1 MGGDCMIKPILTS
14 LLSGAALAGAVALT
28 TIPANAQPGGSY
40 VESCRDIRASGD
52 SVSAVCRRT
61 DGSWERT
68 EVRGCRGGIANM
80 NGHLTCGGGRGG
92 YGSSYG
98 PGYDRDRD
106 SRGQYDRGPY
116 GPGDR
121 GPYPYR

>member
-1 MGGDCMIKPILTS
+1 MIKPIWTI
-14 LLSGAALAGAVALT
+14 LLSGAALAGAVGLT
-28 TIPANAQPGGSY
+28 TIPVNAQPGGSY
-40 VESCRDIRASGD
+40 VESCREIRASGD
-52 SVSAVCRRT
+52 SVSAVCRRM

-80 NGHLTCGGGRGG
+80 NGHLTCGGGREG

-106 SRGQYDRGPY
+106 YRGQYDRGPS